1 LYKNNQ
7 LINLRNQ
14 ITTTTTNF
22 KMNATNNNNN
32 NNNKKPFCK
41 VCADAGKTDTA
52 HYVRLTPDPKSPV
65 VCPTLLAL
73 ECRYCFKSGHTV
85 KYCAVAKK
93 NNKLRTN
100 RDRDRDRDRHTTT
113 TTNNTTTQ
121 DKPPTNSKF
130 AVLLEDDEEDNN
142 NNNNNNNNMEPHATT
157 STTTQINNNNTWAS
171 IAKNTTKNTVQPVN
185 NAYMDNYQYHCWA
198 EDYSRSPNLQAWL
211 VEPSVQQLQLQE
223 EQQEL
228 QQEQEEL
235 TLADKYG
242 DRLYHVLYE
251 YFKNEFHRE
260 RTATVVDR
268 LIECSS
274 EEELEE
280 FMSNR
285 LYLEECA
292 DEIFTA
298 LKQFD
303 PPAKGYLHLTE
314 VEDW

>member
-1 LYKNNQ
+1 MY
-7 LINLRNQ
+7 
-14 ITTTTTNF
+14 
-22 KMNATNNNNN
+22 ATNNNNN
-32 NNNKKPFCK
+32 NNNNKPFCK

-100 RDRDRDRDRHTTT
+100 RDRHTVVATT
-113 TTNNTTTQ
+113 TTNNTTTFVQ

-142 NNNNNNNNMEPHATT
+142 NNMEPQHNNNNNNNTMEP
-157 STTTQINNNNTWAS
+157 QINNTWAS
-171 IAKNTTKNTVQPVN
+171 IAKTTPKTTPKNTTKNTVQPV
-185 NAYMDNYQYHCWA
+185 DNYQYHCWA

-211 VEPSVQQLQLQE
+211 VEPSVQQLQLQQ
-223 EQQEL
+223 EQEEL

-235 TLADKYG
+235 TLGDKYG
-242 DRLYHVLYE
+242 DRLYEILYE
-251 YFKNEFHRE
+251 YYRE
-260 RTATVVDR
+260 RAGKIVGM
-268 LIECSS
+268 LLECS
-274 EEELEE
+274 EEELAYC
-280 FMSNR
+280 MSNR
-285 LYLEECA
+285 LYLEERA
-292 DEIFTA
+292 NEAVELLQQDDVPVSTIYRA
-298 LKQFD
+298 
-303 PPAKGYLHLTE
+303 E